1 MRVCMID
8 LDDCDNYIVIIV
20 FVFCLLHE
28 KLSME
33 TIVLYT
39 NTQ

>member
-1 MRVCMID
+1 MLD
-8 LDDCDNYIVIIV
+8 LDDCDNYIVISV
-20 FVFCLLHE
+20 LVFCLLCE

>member
-1 MRVCMID
+1 MID

-20 FVFCLLHE
+20 FVFCLLCE

-33 TIVLYT
+33 TIVF
-39 NTQ
+39 